1 MNQIRRAVL
10 GAKTYEP
17 AELAEKTERT
27 IQAVL
32 LNKEKLQAIE
42 AAAKPSQVSVA
53 TTASTASQQL
63 PKEIEKINAD
73 TAKYLAEVKRVLA
86 KPGENEQATFGNDYV
101 NSLMEQFTLKR
112 PELVFNMIHA
122 LEYVSFEQKKEISHI
137 LGALLR
143 RNEGQSQS
151 SMNLV
156 MSHVLQNKQ
165 ILDHLIKNY
174 QSQKNDVALNSGQ
187 ILRECIKNEQLAKLV
202 LEQHHLAFF
211 DYANLASFDI
221 LSDAF
226 STFRDLMTRHKHMV
240 KSFLEADYQSN
251 DGNFLKT
258 YNTRLIQSENYVTKR
273 QSIKLLSEILLD
285 KLNFNVMSKYV
296 GDVDNLRVIMMLLQD
311 NSSAITLEAF
321 HIFKIFVA
329 NPRKA
334 ERVEKILVRNKEE
347 LIRFLTDFQN
357 KADDEQFQEERTYLI
372 KQIKQLRS
380 TTPNEP
386 QQSQTNVAVSENN
399 TTSQPRDSAV

>member
-17 AELAEKTERT
+17 AELADKTDRT

-32 LNKEKLQAIE
+32 LNKDRLQALE
-42 AAAKPSQVSVA
+42 AAAKPSQVSVS
-53 TTASTASQQL
+53 TTASAQSQQL
-63 PKEIEKINAD
+63 PKDIEKINAD

-86 KPGENEQATFGNDYV
+86 KPSENEQATFTNEYIHA
-101 NSLMEQFTLKR
+101 LMEQFTVKR
-112 PELVFNMIHA
+112 PELIFNMIHA

-137 LGALLR
+137 VGALLR

-151 SMNLV
+151 SMNIV
-156 MSHVLQNKQ
+156 MSHVLERKQ
-165 ILDHLIKNY
+165 ILDHLVKNY

-187 ILRECIKNEQLAKLV
+187 ILRECIKNEELAKLV
-202 LEQHHLAFF
+202 IEQHHLAFF

-240 KSFLEADYQSN
+240 KSFLEADYNSN
-251 DGNFLKT
+251 EGNFLRS
-258 YNTRLIQSENYVTKR
+258 YNNRLIKSENYVTKR

-296 GDVDNLRVIMMLLQD
+296 GDVDNLKVIMMLLQD
-311 NSSAITLEAF
+311 SSSAITLEAF

-334 ERVEKILVRNKEE
+334 ERVEKILVKNKEE

-357 KADDEQFQEERTYLI
+357 KAEDEQFQEERTYLI

-380 TTPNEP
+380 NTANES
-386 QQSQTNVAVSENN
+386 QSQTSTAVSENN